1 MCLGVCGKM
10 KNGLYSAPLRDM
22 QFALYDV
29 LDIETVLGQCTFE
42 VSIDRET
49 LDQVIEGAAR
59 FCSGVLAPLNASG
72 DQEGC
77 ALIDGEVVTPSGFKE
92 AYEQYMHDGWSGLC
106 CDVEHNGQ
114 GLSSV
119 ASAVL
124 GEMLGGSNIAWA
136 LYPRLSEGVYR
147 CLRAN
152 ASASI
157 KELYLPALVSGAW
170 SGTMCLTEPHCGTDL
185 GLLRTQAVP
194 FGDAYRITGTKM
206 FISSGEHDLTSNI
219 LHMVL
224 ARLPGAP
231 SGTRG
236 ISLFLVP
243 KFLPKDGG
251 LSGVR
256 NGVYCDSIENKLG
269 LHGNA
274 TCVLRFEEAQGYLIG
289 EPHKG
294 LAAMFVMMNSARL
307 GTGAQ
312 ALGLTEQALQ
322 KSIAYARERIQS
334 RAPGRERNST
344 AAADPI
350 ILQPDVRRMLLTQ
363 KSWAEA
369 ARMFLYWV
377 ALQIDI
383 EAYAPDQALR
393 DEARDFLALLT
404 PVVKAFVS
412 DNAVESASLAVQIHG
427 GSGYIVD
434 SGIEQ
439 TFRDVRILPIYEGT
453 NGVQSYDLLARK
465 VLGDDGVRLQ
475 RFTAFVRKF
484 LLENRGEQAMIPFSQ
499 PLSDLVDEIEK
510 LVPELASAVRNDEC
524 QLGASATDFLR
535 LIGHMVFAYFWARAA
550 QAALTRLD
558 AEDPFRREKL
568 ATARFYFERL
578 LPETETLLRRVRVS
592 ADSMVDPYALPV

>member
-1 MCLGVCGKM
+1 
-10 KNGLYSAPLRDM
+10 
-22 QFALYDV
+22 
-29 LDIETVLGQCTFE
+29 
-42 VSIDRET
+42 
-49 LDQVIEGAAR
+49 
-59 FCSGVLAPLNASG
+59 
-72 DQEGC
+72 
-77 ALIDGEVVTPSGFKE
+77 
-92 AYEQYMHDGWSGLC
+92 
-106 CDVEHNGQ
+106 
-114 GLSSV
+114 
-119 ASAVL
+119 
-124 GEMLGGSNIAWA
+124 
-136 LYPRLSEGVYR
+136 
-147 CLRAN
+147 
-152 ASASI
+152 
-157 KELYLPALVSGAW
+157 
-170 SGTMCLTEPHCGTDL
+170 MCLTEPHCGTDL